1 MARWQLTEPHYLN
14 VPGNKWELEIKNRT
28 NGRSERKQFPVPMH
42 LDPNIEGDW
51 NYQDRLGNNIIDGK
65 IIVAWATGEH
75 EDLDIIFVGSPTP
88 GMLPLDD
95 EARAE
100 TAKYSWTPT
109 QGLDEQSQANS
120 FSQQLLIQFTEELKG
135 VAANAPMDPGMAEF
149 MKTMAAMMQQQTAI
163 LAQLAGARVDLPSPG
178 AVPGISPGAGPVE
191 TQDEALARI
200 AAEQGL
206 ERIVDTEPALPPA
219 PRRVRRG

>member
-28 NGRSERKQFPVPMH
+28 NGRSERKQFLVPMH

-51 NYQDRLGNNIIDGK
+51 NYQDRIGNNIVDGK
-65 IIVAWATGEH
+65 IIVAWAHAEH
-75 EDLDIIFVGSPTP
+75 EDNDIIFSGPPTP

-95 EARAE
+95 EAWAE

-109 QGLDEQSQANS
+109 AGLDEQSQANS

-135 VAANAPMDPGMAEF
+135 VAGDRGGMDAGMTEF
-149 MKTMAAMMQQQTAI
+149 MKTMTQMMAQQTAI
-163 LAQLAGARVDLPSPG
+163 LAQLAGARG
-178 AVPGISPGAGPVE
+178 EATIAPVAPAE
-191 TQDEALARI
+191 TQEQALARI
-200 AAEQGL
+200 AAEEGL
-206 ERIVDTEPALPPA
+206 EPVIDTEPALPPA

>member
-14 VPGNKWELEIKNRT
+14 VPGNKWEMEIKNRT
-28 NGRSERKQFPVPMH
+28 NGRSERKQFLVPMH

-51 NYQDRLGNNIIDGK
+51 NYQDRLGNNIVDGK
-65 IIVAWATGEH
+65 IIVCWEGKGE
-75 EDLDIIFVGSPTP
+75 DADIVFAGPPTP

-109 QGLDEQSQANS
+109 AGLDEQSQANS

-135 VAANAPMDPGMAEF
+135 VAGDTQNVNAGMAEF

-163 LAQLAGARVDLPSPG
+163 LAQLAAARDGEVI
-178 AVPGISPGAGPVE
+178 ISPVDPTAPVE

-200 AAEQGL
+200 AAEEGL
-206 ERIVDTEPALPPA
+206 EPIVDTLPPLPA
-219 PRRVRRG
+219 ASRRVRKV